1 MGLVELVA
9 AHADGACVDHAA
21 QRDEAH
27 FRRAAAD
34 VDDEGACSLVHGK
47 ARTDGGGHRFF
58 NQVDLGGAG
67 GQSAFLDRAALDLR
81 GAAGNADDDA
91 RRGSEETGRAGHAD
105 ELLEH
110 LLGHR
115 EVGDHAVL
123 HRTDGVDVAGHT
135 AEHLL
140 GGVADGVNRGLSVG
154 TALLADGNNAGFIQ
168 DDALAAHVDERVG
181 GAEVNGKVIGEV
193 IAEESKHFLLPG
205 VG

>member
-1 MGLVELVA
+1 MSTTRDHVALGL
-9 AHADGACVDHAA
+9 G
-21 QRDEAH
+21 
-27 FRRAAAD
+27 D
-34 VDDEGACSLVHGK
+34 VD